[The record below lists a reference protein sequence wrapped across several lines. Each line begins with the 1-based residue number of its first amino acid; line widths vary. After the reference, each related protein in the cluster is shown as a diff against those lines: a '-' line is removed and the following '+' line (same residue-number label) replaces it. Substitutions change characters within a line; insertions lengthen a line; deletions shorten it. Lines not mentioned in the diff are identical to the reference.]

1 MQPEGNR
8 LSDTKNFE
16 RFFMEY
22 HDRLVLYALKFVNH
36 RELARDLV
44 QEAFAK
50 LWESRQEVVIT
61 VSLKAYIFKV
71 VHNLCMNHLE
81 QQKIRTQHH
90 AAIYDELKEMESHFF
105 NGETSLLQQELG
117 DSIEQSVNALPPD
130 YREVIE
136 LSRYQ
141 GLKNKVIAAQ
151 LKLPLRTIETRIYRA
166 LKQLRIELTKRL
178 EE

>member
-61 VSLKAYIFKV
+61 VSIKAYIFKV

-141 GLKNKVIAAQ
+141 GLKNKVIAAH